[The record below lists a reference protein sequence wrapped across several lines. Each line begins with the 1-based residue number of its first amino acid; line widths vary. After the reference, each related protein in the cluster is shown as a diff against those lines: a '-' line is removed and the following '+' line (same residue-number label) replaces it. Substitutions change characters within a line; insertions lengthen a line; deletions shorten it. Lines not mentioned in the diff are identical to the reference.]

1 MNKRNPSNMHW
12 NKKRFSGAVGLLATM
27 GLLGAATPAAAGPLY
42 YFVTSQT
49 GAQTQ
54 LDVNHTTS
62 WSFTATSAWTL
73 GGGDFTMKEGSS
85 TSADVAL
92 LLYQGTSSAG
102 ALLDSLTLTSAAF
115 CTLHTGNCGSFNS
128 TPLHFATPYTLTAGL
143 DYYLT
148 LTSFSSDV
156 QSQAYFIKNP
166 GTVTISDSNGAA
178 LPGQT
183 IGPAPAPTSIP
194 EPASLALGA
203 TLLAGLMMHLGR
215 KGVAAAPRGVRG

>member
-1 MNKRNPSNMHW
+1 MNW
-12 NKKRFSGAVGLLATM
+12 NKNCIGGTLGLLAAT
-27 GLLGAATPAAAGPLY
+27 GLLCSATPAAAAPLY
-42 YFVTSQT
+42 YFVTGQT

-54 LDVNHTTS
+54 LDANHTTS

-73 GGGDFTMKEGSS
+73 GGGDFAMKDGSS
-85 TSADVAL
+85 TSANIAL
-92 LLYQGTSSAG
+92 SLYQGTSSAG
-102 ALLDSLTLTSAAF
+102 TLLDSLTLTAAAF

-128 TPLHFATPYTLTAGL
+128 TPFHFATPFTLTAGL

-156 QSQAYFIKNP
+156 QSQAYFIKDP
-166 GTVTISDSNGAA
+166 GAVTISDSNGTA

-183 IGPAPAPTSIP
+183 VGPAPAPTSIP

-203 TLLAGLMMHLGR
+203 TLLAGLTMHLGR
-215 KGVAAAPRGVRG
+215 KGMAGAPRSVRA